1 LGILLAKDVSGV
13 TLAVKS
19 HPKARVETDLPN
31 SLAATLSARDEYLMR
46 RLRKIMT
53 NRRTLSFSIFAVAL
67 LALCLPAVAAAQ
79 WNRYP
84 NNQRDGRYDG
94 RYLRDSV
101 HRLDRLAKD
110 FQREVDRS
118 LDRSRRDGTRSE
130 DRINAEVHQFR
141 DAVGDLKSSVGNGR
155 DLNRSRDEA
164 QRVLQEG
171 RQLDRIAG
179 RSNSRVSSLW
189 SQIRQELNVI
199 AQAYGSY
206 GYNDSNRRINNNDW
220 WRRLPIPY

>member
-1 LGILLAKDVSGV
+1 
-13 TLAVKS
+13 
-19 HPKARVETDLPN
+19 
-31 SLAATLSARDEYLMR
+31 
-46 RLRKIMT
+46 MT
-53 NRRTLSFSIFAVAL
+53 NRRTLSFSIFAAAL

-79 WNRYP
+79 WGRYP
-84 NNQRDGRYDG
+84 GNQRNRDRDYGYDG
-94 RYLRDSV
+94 RYVRDSV

-110 FQREVDRS
+110 FEREVDRS

-130 DRINAEVHQFR
+130 DRINGQVKEFR
-141 DAVGDLKSSVGNGR
+141 NAVSNLKSRVGNGR

-164 QRVLQEG
+164 QRVLQEA
-171 RQLDRIAG
+171 RQIDRIG
-179 RSNSRVSSLW
+179 NRSSLW

-206 GYNDSNRRINNNDW
+206 GYNDSNRRTNNNDW